1 MLQNTLLGLLVTK
14 YLIMMYIVRSVTSIY
29 TIVPQLMGHL
39 KGICKLRLNARQG
52 IQISK
57 RGCVEFIEELRLLL

>member
-1 MLQNTLLGLLVTK
+1 
-14 YLIMMYIVRSVTSIY
+14 MMYIVRSVTSIY

>member
-29 TIVPQLMGHL
+29 IIVPQLMDT
-39 KGICKLRLNARQG
+39 
-52 IQISK
+52 
-57 RGCVEFIEELRLLL
+57 